1 MAILLILCEY
11 IYIYIYIY
19 ILYEYIYDFM
29 YSQIKFNIIS
39 LRKEMNL
46 ILGFEINSGFGDS
59 W

>member
-1 MAILLILCEY
+1 MVLQQFNLACRNIHIELI
-11 IYIYIYIY
+11 IQPFI
-19 ILYEYIYDFM
+19 DFL
-29 YSQIKFNIIS
+29 YSQIKFKIIS